1 MWQTIYGTL
10 LWIWWFIRSEEK
22 GIDFHNQSCL
32 IHSTN
37 RYCLFHSKNS
47 VSLLNTIIIKPSNWT
62 CKYNLNVMSTG
73 VLSAFMLEDVR
84 MIAKISRVI
93 SWFDGP
99 GHPIIICQILRKK
112 TRTNRVLCRS
122 YTSSVITFQIQEM
135 KILSVEHYV
144 VTIKNH

>member
-10 LWIWWFIRSEEK
+10 LWFWWFIRSEEK

-62 CKYNLNVMSTG
+62 CKYNLNVMSIS
-73 VLSAFMLEDVR
+73 VHVR
-84 MIAKISRVI
+84 RCQNDCQDISCYWLI
-93 SWFDGP
+93 WWAGSSYNYMSNTT
-99 GHPIIICQILRKK
+99 KK